1 MEAMTITTYPV
12 DVAGWRETA
21 GPDDEDAGD
30 LGSLVSAASSIAGS
44 QLGAYGGVVQSAG
57 QLAGD
62 LISRKPMS
70 GRNLGGQIGKIA
82 GGALGT
88 YLGGSALGGAASALG
103 EQLGGL
109 AGGGI
114 EQLTGKKG
122 RPLSGKERA
131 ILDEG
136 KRLARSGN
144 PAAMTDAFLAVYRPQ
159 AYNALRRQGKLP
171 GQVMVAARERLAQQ
185 KPAALPPPVASP
197 AKPERPKPE
206 PKPAPPARTIAATPV
221 QPGSTIAA
229 AAPPPNAAPPPA
241 APKGPDYPPLLREWA
256 ESLNAE
262 QRARLE
268 AGMKAG
274 RGADAFREIQ
284 AELATQQ
291 AIEAELQRQRAA
303 AEQAAAVSFAH
314 PEQEAAPEAAAP
326 DMDDR
331 YDETATPPA
340 PRPRPAR
347 HIGIIPMQKY
357 QLEHLLLHVPALRK
371 LDPRFL
377 ALMSGRSAAVRDV
390 AGIDPATRTY
400 HAEPGETAAGIAK
413 KLTGRAERAVDLLAA
428 NPGHRDGDPL
438 WIVPPGWMHFAALP
452 ETGDVDEDD
461 TGATSRVYI
470 VKTGDTPVGIATQS
484 GAKAA
489 RGKWWSELKAANPQ
503 IPTKDDGA
511 GFQYFYAGQQLWI
524 PEEWPQSA
532 MFQTAGQPPTPQQP
546 KPSPG
551 PTPPQPQP
559 PGLPVPSMPS
569 IPLPNTTPNTTI
581 DAGVIGHTQS
591 MLALWNI
598 RNPGACNPP
607 DYGQGVQDFTG
618 TSTMRTMQ
626 ALQSF
631 QFWYNR
637 SYPSTAPLRMDGV
650 LDDPTYKSLINVTV
664 ATIPIPGTAPGPLPK
679 PGQQPPQP
687 QQPQQGTPPG
697 PIPGIPAIPGLPLG
711 GAPPPFQGVPGIHG
725 GVPGLGGSTPF
736 PGPNATPLGTVPMSG
751 NAQPSPPPN
760 GNPGNGQLFPAG
772 YGPGDP
778 VPWAPGSIFNE
789 DGTVSPKIPGAHV
802 PGKPPNVVWDWDGSM
817 TTLPPGYVPVDSV
830 PGKWLPYAP
839 PGAYS
844 PNGNP
849 WTWPANVPANVPP
862 IMPQQPP
869 GPSSP
874 PVQQPPSENKGD
886 GGGLGVGLLAAA
898 ALAML

>member
-21 GPDDEDAGD
+21 GPEDEDAGD
-30 LGSLVSAASSIAGS
+30 LGSLVSAASSVAGS
-44 QLGAYGGVVQSAG
+44 QLGAYGGIVQSAG

-62 LISRKPMS
+62 LISKKPMS

-88 YLGGSALGGAASALG
+88 YFGGSALGSAASALG

-122 RPLSGKERA
+122 RPLSSTERA

-136 KRLARSGN
+136 KRQARAGN

-159 AYNALRRQGKLP
+159 TYNALRRQGKLP
-171 GQVMVAARERLAQQ
+171 GQVMAAARERLAQQ
-185 KPAALPPPVASP
+185 KPAEPKPAPP
-197 AKPERPKPE
+197 AKPDRPKPE

-221 QPGSTIAA
+221 QPGSTAAA
-229 AAPPPNAAPPPA
+229 AAPPPDVAPVPA
-241 APKGPDYPPLLREWA
+241 APKGPEYPPLLREWA
-256 ESLNAE
+256 ESLSAE
-262 QRARLE
+262 QRARLD

-274 RGADAFREIQ
+274 RGADVFREIQ
-284 AELATQQ
+284 AELANQQ

-303 AEQAAAVSFAH
+303 AEQAAASFAQ
-314 PEQEAAPEAAAP
+314 PDQEAASEAAAP

-331 YDETATPPA
+331 YDDTAAAPA
-340 PRPRPAR
+340 RRPRPAR

-377 ALMSGRSAAVRDV
+377 ALISGRSAVVRDV

-400 HAEPGETAAGIAK
+400 YAEPGETAAGIAK
-413 KLTGRAERAVDLLAA
+413 KLTGRAERAADLLAA
-428 NPGHRDGDPL
+428 NPGHRDDDPI

-470 VKTGDTPVGIATQS
+470 VKPGDTPVGIATKS

-489 RGKWWSELKAANPQ
+489 QLQWWSQLKAANPQ
-503 IPTKDDGA
+503 IPTTDDGK
-511 GFQYFYAGQQLWI
+511 GFKYFYAGQQLWI

-532 MFQTAGQPPTPQQP
+532 MFQTAPGQAPTPQQQQ
-546 KPSPG
+546 PSPG
-551 PTPPQPQP
+551 PTPQP
-559 PGLPVPSMPS
+559 PGLPVPSIPS
-569 IPLPNTTPNTTI
+569 IPLPNTIPANTTI

-591 MLALWNI
+591 MLALWNL
-598 RNPGACNPP
+598 RTPGACNPP

-637 SYPSTAPLRMDGV
+637 TYPSTAPLRMDGV

-664 ATIPIPGTAPGPLPK
+664 ATVPIPGPGAVPVPK
-679 PGQQPPQP
+679 PGQQP

-697 PIPGIPAIPGLPLG
+697 PIPGVPIPGLPLG
-711 GAPPPFQGVPGIHG
+711 GAQPPFQGVPGIHG
-725 GVPGLGGSTPF
+725 GVPGLGGSTPL
-736 PGPNATPLGTVPMSG
+736 PGPKATPIGTVPMSG
-751 NAQPSPPPN
+751 NAQPTPPPN
-760 GNPGNGQLFPAG
+760 GSPFPPGYKA
-772 YGPGDP
+772 GDP

-789 DGTVSPKIPGAHV
+789 DGSVSPKVPGAHV
-802 PGKPPNVVWDWDGSM
+802 PGQPPNVVWNWDGSM
-817 TTLPPGYVPVDSV
+817 TTLPPGYVPVDS
-830 PGKWLPYAP
+830 GQGGQWLPYAP
-839 PGAYS
+839 PGAYA
-844 PNGNP
+844 PDGGP
-849 WTWPANVPANVPP
+849 WYVPANVPP
-862 IMPQQPP
+862 SMPQQQP

-874 PVQQPPSENKGD
+874 SSPQAQQQPTESKGD